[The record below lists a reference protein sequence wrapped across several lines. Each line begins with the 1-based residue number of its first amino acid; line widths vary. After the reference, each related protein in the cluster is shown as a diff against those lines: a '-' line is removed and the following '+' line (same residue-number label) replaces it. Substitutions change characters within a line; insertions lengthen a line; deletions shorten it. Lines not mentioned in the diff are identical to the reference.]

1 MTQARLFA
9 WQLRRRMYMHG
20 ITLDDNPVRCAMQ
33 GVSSVFECPL
43 ALAESRL
50 ARRNSLLAN

>member
-1 MTQARLFA
+1 
-9 WQLRRRMYMHG
+9 MYMHG
-20 ITLDDNPVRCAMQ
+20 ITFDDNPVRCAMQ
-33 GVSSVFECPL
+33 GVSCVFECPL

>member
-1 MTQARLFA
+1 
-9 WQLRRRMYMHG
+9 MYMHV
-20 ITLDDNPVRCAMQ
+20 ITLDDNPVRCAVQ
-33 GVSSVFECPL
+33 GVRCVFECPL